1 MVLDTIVA
9 RSLTFHRSH
18 STEAKPCML
27 FLRRLST
34 LSAAAVPAQ
43 TLGAA
48 LPASKTLT
56 KVLRAG
62 PGLDRLGGGA
72 SPNLAALAWH
82 AERLAPELAWEARR
96 SLLKRLRMVGS
107 VDHVSRHEARDLA
120 NRARALE
127 PELGDAVADLFEELA
142 AVKKDLGPSR
152 SLARQTLA
160 AEQAA
165 KHLEAT
171 IHAHEAHALNPVS
184 QPSDA
189 AAVDYE
195 RLRARLAEEEEEEH
209 GGGLV
214 GAVSRIRVRHQ
225 QHARA
230 MKEQEGLRALTA
242 LLLEEEVEEVK
253 AADGDSRLVEF
264 AVADREAKLQREL
277 AEVVERLEAVSL
289 RLLVEER
296 EEADNLEALW

>member
-1 MVLDTIVA
+1 
-9 RSLTFHRSH
+9 
-18 STEAKPCML
+18 ML

-72 SPNLAALAWH
+72 SPNLAALARH

-127 PELGDAVADLFEELA
+127 PELGDAVADLFEELTA
-142 AVKKDLGPSR
+142 LNLGPSR
-152 SLARQTLA
+152 SLARQMLA

-230 MKEQEGLRALTA
+230 MKEQEGLRAPLTA

>member
-1 MVLDTIVA
+1 
-9 RSLTFHRSH
+9 
-18 STEAKPCML
+18 ML
-27 FLRRLST
+27 FVRRLST
-34 LSAAAVPAQ
+34 LSAAALPAQ

-72 SPNLAALAWH
+72 SPNLAALARH

-142 AVKKDLGPSR
+142 AVRKDLGPSR
-152 SLARQTLA
+152 SLARQMLA

>member
-1 MVLDTIVA
+1 M
-9 RSLTFHRSH
+9 
-18 STEAKPCML
+18 
-27 FLRRLST
+27 
-34 LSAAAVPAQ
+34 
-43 TLGAA
+43 
-48 LPASKTLT
+48 
-56 KVLRAG
+56 
-62 PGLDRLGGGA
+62 
-72 SPNLAALAWH
+72 
-82 AERLAPELAWEARR
+82 APELAWEARR

-142 AVKKDLGPSR
+142 AVRSSKWKDLGPSR
-152 SLARQTLA
+152 SLARQMLA

-296 EEADNLEALW
+296 EEADNLEALRAT

>member
-1 MVLDTIVA
+1 
-9 RSLTFHRSH
+9 
-18 STEAKPCML
+18 ML

-62 PGLDRLGGGA
+62 PGLDRLGGVA
-72 SPNLAALAWH
+72 SPDLAALARH

-142 AVKKDLGPSR
+142 AVKVAGGELGPSR
-152 SLARQTLA
+152 SLAHQMLA

-264 AVADREAKLQREL
+264 AVADREAKLQQEL

>member
-1 MVLDTIVA
+1 M
-9 RSLTFHRSH
+9 
-18 STEAKPCML
+18 
-27 FLRRLST
+27 
-34 LSAAAVPAQ
+34 
-43 TLGAA
+43 
-48 LPASKTLT
+48 
-56 KVLRAG
+56 
-62 PGLDRLGGGA
+62 
-72 SPNLAALAWH
+72 
-82 AERLAPELAWEARR
+82 
-96 SLLKRLRMVGS
+96 
-107 VDHVSRHEARDLA
+107 
-120 NRARALE
+120 
-127 PELGDAVADLFEELA
+127 
-142 AVKKDLGPSR
+142 
-152 SLARQTLA
+152 
-160 AEQAA
+160 
-165 KHLEAT
+165 
-171 IHAHEAHALNPVS
+171 
-184 QPSDA
+184 
-189 AAVDYE
+189 DYE

>member
-1 MVLDTIVA
+1 M
-9 RSLTFHRSH
+9 
-18 STEAKPCML
+18 
-27 FLRRLST
+27 ST

-62 PGLDRLGGGA
+62 PGLDRLGGVA
-72 SPNLAALAWH
+72 SPDLASLARH

-142 AVKKDLGPSR
+142 AVRSSKWKDLGPSR
-152 SLARQTLA
+152 SLARQMLA

-214 GAVSRIRVRHQ
+214 GAVSRIRVRHR

>member
-1 MVLDTIVA
+1 
-9 RSLTFHRSH
+9 
-18 STEAKPCML
+18 ML
-27 FLRRLST
+27 FVRRLST
-34 LSAAAVPAQ
+34 LSAAALPAQ

-142 AVKKDLGPSR
+142 AVKDLGPSR
-152 SLARQTLA
+152 SLARQMLA

-230 MKEQEGLRALTA
+230 MKEQEGLRAPLTA